1 MPVER
6 DIEKWRALFWLE
18 YRSKPGET
26 CTLRP
31 KGNGSILGVTGNE
44 YFIHKGWRRTDNVS
58 LSTSCPR
65 RVGGESSQESFLV
78 GANTHAT

>member
-31 KGNGSILGVTGNE
+31 KGNGSVLGVTGNE
-44 YFIHKGWRRTDNVS
+44 YFIREGWQGSHLRRASWWELTPTLPDC
-58 LSTSCPR
+58 L
-65 RVGGESSQESFLV
+65 
-78 GANTHAT
+78 